1 MSILEAYRR
10 ALNSQ
15 LQPGM
20 LALAIGPVVVAALFW
35 AFIMWWKWAMLLSA
49 IDTLLKTLPY
59 IDKVIDR
66 LVVYGISVVP
76 GILTI
81 WILAALFI
89 PLTLVCA
96 LGFVSIAG
104 MPFMVRHVEAR
115 DFPAL
120 TRQSGGGFF
129 GSLANSMGALVR
141 FLLLAA
147 VTFPLWFIPIFGWI
161 VLPLLLGRLNARVLR
176 YDALSAHASTDE
188 LALLANSPRLRW
200 QWLGFVGA
208 VLNVIPLF
216 WFFSTTLTGLA
227 FIHYGLDAL
236 AGERARHA
244 RAAGELSAAQDN
256 TMKELPA

>member
-35 AFIMWWKWAMLLSA
+35 AFIMWWKWATLLAA

-59 IDKVIDR
+59 IDTVIDR
-66 LVVYGISVVP
+66 LMVYGISIVP
-76 GILTI
+76 GLLTI

-115 DFPAL
+115 HFPTL

-129 GSLANSMGALVR
+129 GSLANSLGALLR

-147 VTFPLWFIPIFGWI
+147 VTFPLWFVPVFGWI
-161 VLPLLLGRLNARVLR
+161 VLPLLLGLLTARVLR
-176 YDALSAHASTDE
+176 YDALSAHASAAE
-188 LALLANSPRLRW
+188 LSALAISPTLRW

-208 VLNVIPLF
+208 VLNVIPFF

-227 FIHYGLDAL
+227 FIHYGLEA
-236 AGERARHA
+236 
-244 RAAGELSAAQDN
+244 LSATRGN
-256 TMKELPA
+256 SLKELPA

>member
-1 MSILEAYRR
+1 
-10 ALNSQ
+10 
-15 LQPGM
+15 
-20 LALAIGPVVVAALFW
+20 
-35 AFIMWWKWAMLLSA
+35 MWWKWATLLAA

-59 IDKVIDR
+59 IDTVIDR
-66 LVVYGISVVP
+66 LMVYGISIVP
-76 GILTI
+76 GLLTI

-115 DFPAL
+115 HFPTL

-129 GSLANSMGALVR
+129 GSLANSLGALLR

-147 VTFPLWFIPIFGWI
+147 VTFPLWFIPVFGWI

-176 YDALSAHASTDE
+176 YDALSAHASAAE
-188 LALLANSPRLRW
+188 LSALAISPTLRW

-208 VLNVIPLF
+208 VLNVIPFF

-227 FIHYGLDAL
+227 FIHYGLEA
-236 AGERARHA
+236 
-244 RAAGELSAAQDN
+244 LSATRGN
-256 TMKELPA
+256 SLKELPA

>member
-20 LALAIGPVVVAALFW
+20 LALAVGPVVVAALFW
-35 AFIMWWKWAMLLSA
+35 AFIMWWKWATLLAA

-59 IDKVIDR
+59 IDTVIDR
-66 LVVYGISVVP
+66 LVVYGISIVP

-115 DFPAL
+115 DFPTLA
-120 TRQSGGGFF
+120 RQSGGGFF
-129 GSLANSMGALVR
+129 GSLINSMGALIR

-147 VTFPLWFIPIFGWI
+147 VTFPLWFIPVFGWI
-161 VLPLLLGRLNARVLR
+161 VLPALLGRLNARVLH
-176 YDALSAHASTDE
+176 YDALSAHASADE

-208 VLNVIPLF
+208 VLNVIPFF

-236 AGERARHA
+236 AATRGN
-244 RAAGELSAAQDN
+244 SP
-256 TMKELPA
+256 KELPA